1 MQVRHRRACLHS
13 SETSRIKCL
22 SFGLFRT
29 VPWRGFSAT
38 STRSSITTRIRP
50 NFVEV
55 LKRFVAHRGTWL
67 GETYDR
73 KTTARDWVYRVNGM
87 ALLDDPY
94 VANLHVLEISLVAK
108 RMLDLHTQHHVP
120 GAPDPKT
127 TYNDLN
133 RWVDVSRPYLRMLLG
148 LSDEEYKRICT
159 QIKDTA
165 GSCRRG
171 AVHSLTRWEFMG
183 GLSEWPI
190 TQIVEYGTHYRTNQ
204 KKFGGFG
211 GGWTASRSA

>member
-1 MQVRHRRACLHS
+1 MPTLVRDKKNQVC
-13 SETSRIKCL
+13 
-22 SFGLFRT
+22 FFR
-29 VPWRGFSAT
+29 PIQNRGIA
-38 STRSSITTRIRP
+38 RLQCSIDEVIDYDQDTTH
-50 NFVEV
+50 FVEV

-73 KTTARDWVYRVNGM
+73 KTTARDWVYRVKGM

-94 VANLHVLEISLVAK
+94 VADLHVLEISLVAK
-108 RMLDLHTQHHVP
+108 HMLDLHTQHHVP

-133 RWVDVSRPYLRMLLG
+133 QWVDVSRPYFRMLLG
-148 LSDEEYKRICT
+148 LSDEEHKRICT

-165 GSCRRG
+165 GGCRRCT
-171 AVHSLTRWEFMG
+171 VHCLTRWEIER

-190 TQIVEYGTHYRTNQ
+190 TQIVEDGTHYRTNQ
-204 KKFGGFG
+204 RKLGGFF
-211 GGWTASRSA
+211 